1 MDPRRPLPNGHG
13 TRERAYVGP
22 RRRMAPRPDVAAARH
37 VEQRRRVRVRRGG
50 RPAAGERCRPRGG
63 RLGTNERR
71 GRHATRLG
79 VGCSSVV
86 STLRRCCCF
95 HHWEPKLLMMRRIRS
110 RGGFWQGITGAPLP
124 HERDDEAAIR
134 EVQEETGFD
143 VTREL
148 IRLGVEYEYAIT
160 PAVGRSRGYHPE
172 TRAIHV
178 ASFAAEIT
186 RDLDPILDPNEHDEF
201 VWCSYEQAHAL
212 LDWPTERDALEGR
225 RRALRMI
232 ASVLGDST

>member
-1 MDPRRPLPNGHG
+1 MVLYLRRMYRGRYPVAPPRRDGEPWGAVLCRKQVCSGLTTRLPS
-13 TRERAYVGP
+13 P
-22 RRRMAPRPDVAAARH
+22 RM
-37 VEQRRRVRVRRGG
+37 
-50 RPAAGERCRPRGG
+50 PRGTQ
-63 RLGTNERR
+63 RASDFMMTVPRVPRDVSVHLFRR
-71 GRHATRLG
+71 TPEG
-79 VGCSSVV
+79 
-86 STLRRCCCF
+86 LRF
-95 HHWEPKLLMMRRIRS
+95 LMMRRIRS

-212 LDWPTERDALEGR
+212 LDWPTERHALEGR
-225 RRALRMI
+225 GRALRMI